1 MATTATERAAG
12 QEAAGTGRVVR
23 IIGPVVDVEFAPDE
37 LPAIHNAI
45 TVERTLDGETTVITC
60 EVAQHIGDSTV
71 RAIAMQPTDGL
82 VRGTPVTDTG
92 GPMSM
97 PVGEKTLGHVFNV
110 LGRSLNDPDF
120 ESDLRWPIHRHAPS
134 FEQLEPRTEMF
145 ETGIKV
151 IDLLEPYV
159 RGGKIGMF
167 GGAGVG
173 KTVIIQEMIYRVA
186 EQYSGVSVFA
196 GVGERTREGND
207 LFLDMTETGVINKTA
222 LVFGQM
228 DEPPGV
234 RLRVGLAALTVAEY
248 FRDELNQDV
257 LLFIDNIFRFVQAG
271 SEVSTLLGRMP
282 SAVGYQP
289 TLADEMGELQER
301 ITSTRGHSIT
311 SLQAIY
317 VPADDITDPAP
328 HTAFA
333 HLDATTVLSRE
344 IVSLGIY
351 PAVDPLASTSRI
363 LDPRYVGEE
372 HYRVARRVQE
382 ILQRNNELQ
391 DIIAIL
397 GVDELSEDDKVIVN
411 RARRI
416 QRFLSQPF
424 YVAEQFTGI
433 QGRSVPMDETI
444 ASFKAVAEG
453 EYDHLPEQAFFNV
466 GGIDDA
472 QEKAK
477 TISGG
482 DEEQ

>member
-1 MATTATERAAG
+1 MTENG
-12 QEAAGTGRVVR
+12 HPKGRVVR
-23 IIGPVVDVEFAPDE
+23 VIGPVVDVEFPPAE
-37 LPAIHNAI
+37 LPEINTALKVDI
-45 TVERTLDGETTVITC
+45 TFEGHTTTVTC

-71 RAIAMQPTDGL
+71 RTIALKPTDGL
-82 VRGTPVTDTG
+82 VRGAPVENTG
-92 GPMSM
+92 SPITV
-97 PVGEKTLGHVFNV
+97 PVGEGVLGHVYNV
-110 LGRSLNDPDF
+110 IGEPLDAPMDQIHP
-120 ESDLRWPIHRHAPS
+120 SDYWPIHREPPP
-134 FEQLEPRTEMF
+134 FDELEPKSVML

-159 RGGKIGMF
+159 QGGKIGMF

-173 KTVIIQEMIYRVA
+173 KTVIIQEMIRRQA
-186 EQYSGVSVFA
+186 EQHGGVSVFA

-207 LFLDMTETGVINKTA
+207 LFLDMTESGVIEKTA

-234 RLRVGLAALTVAEY
+234 RLRVALSALTMAEY
-248 FRDELNQDV
+248 FRDVERKDV
-257 LLFIDNIFRFVQAG
+257 LLFVDNIFRFTQAG

-289 TLADEMGELQER
+289 TLAEEMGELQER
-301 ITSTRGHSIT
+301 ITSTKGRSIT

-344 IVSLGIY
+344 ISALGIY
-351 PAVDPLASTSRI
+351 PAVDPLDSTSRI
-363 LDPRYVGEE
+363 LDPRYVGQE
-372 HYRVARRVQE
+372 HYDVARRVQE
-382 ILQRNNELQ
+382 ILQRNKDLQ

-397 GVDELSEDDKVIVN
+397 GVDELSEEDKVVVA

-424 YVAEQFTGI
+424 FVAEQFTGI
-433 QGRSVPMDETI
+433 PGKYVPIAETI
-444 ASFKAVAEG
+444 SSFKAICEG
-453 EYDHLPEQAFFNV
+453 EYDHLPEQAFLLV
-466 GGIDDA
+466 GGIEEA
-472 QEKAK
+472 VEQAK
-477 TISGG
+477 TI
-482 DEEQ
+482 EAA